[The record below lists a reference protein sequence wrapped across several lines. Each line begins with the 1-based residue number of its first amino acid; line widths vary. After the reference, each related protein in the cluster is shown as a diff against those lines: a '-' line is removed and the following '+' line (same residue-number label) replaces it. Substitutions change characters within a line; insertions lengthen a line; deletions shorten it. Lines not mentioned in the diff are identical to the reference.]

1 MMKEPIEKENLKLGK
16 RISDHWWN
24 EVPETWKD
32 VDTDSLEWEEE

>member
-1 MMKEPIEKENLKLGK
+1 MKLGK